1 MPPPTPL
8 SIATSSV
15 TRLVKE
21 EASYHRELES
31 QQKRVEK
38 LEAEIAEGKPD
49 EDGNREYVLKQEV
62 RSSFSVYSGWGGEM
76 GRWGDAVMGAD
87 VMQKQALEET
97 RNVLPSLKKKI
108 AEAVEKLDKLLVCI
122 VFTFWSMMR

>member
-21 EASYHRELES
+21 EASYHRELEA
-31 QQKRVEK
+31 QQKRIEK

-49 EDGNREYVLKQEV
+49 EDGNREYILKQEV
-62 RSSFSVYSGWGGEM
+62 SFPPLLIYSF
-76 GRWGDAVMGAD
+76 
-87 VMQKQALEET
+87 
-97 RNVLPSLKKKI
+97 
-108 AEAVEKLDKLLVCI
+108 
-122 VFTFWSMMR
+122 VF

>member
-38 LEAEIAEGKPD
+38 LEADIAEGKPD
-49 EDGNREYVLKQEV
+49 EDGNREFVLKQEV
-62 RSSFSVYSGWGGEM
+62 SS
-76 GRWGDAVMGAD
+76 
-87 VMQKQALEET
+87 
-97 RNVLPSLKKKI
+97 
-108 AEAVEKLDKLLVCI
+108 LL
-122 VFTFWSMMR
+122 F